1 MREKVRYLKYKRQH
15 NYPKSE
21 SAPSGV
27 MCSGSVPFSNIGGV
41 FLCSIVKPLAD
52 LLELCND
59 GQASLLLLF
68 GLEKGKSKKKKS
80 SSYEESV
87 LKIVSTEKMNPCARQ
102 SIRTDLSG

>member
-1 MREKVRYLKYKRQH
+1 
-15 NYPKSE
+15 
-21 SAPSGV
+21 

-68 GLEKGKSKKKKS
+68 GLEKGKSKKKKKRR
-80 SSYEESV
+80 V
-87 LKIVSTEKMNPCARQ
+87 QVMKKVFLKIVSTGEMNPCAR
-102 SIRTDLSG
+102 

>member
-1 MREKVRYLKYKRQH
+1 MREKASYLKYKRQH

-59 GQASLLLLF
+59 GQASLLLLL
-68 GLEKGKSKKKKS
+68 GLEKGKSEKKKKI
-80 SSYEESV
+80 EEFK
-87 LKIVSTEKMNPCARQ
+87 L
-102 SIRTDLSG
+102 